1 MKKDSA
7 FEGDYGSDLENQ
19 LEREVK
25 ILTEQKDQLRTALNK
40 WSNAKFLLV
49 YAYNQLNCSEQR
61 WTELMNLDI
70 RNPEKVILATE
81 VRNNLVASNQNL
93 MNTRSYLKN
102 VNLPYCTD
110 EDLRSLQALAA
121 GIYQDML
128 SVDRQRYCLNIMQ
141 VLRKRIAA
149 LNQWFEQ
156 VIKNTLIV
164 DYNKIKDAY
173 DKKSKELK
181 RERVRLFT
189 EKIKEKTGKDVKINI
204 FGKFLSFSSQ
214 IFLIIVND
222 FIYIDLT
229 HEKTNLNLN
238 TSFGV
243 GIVIIYNK

>member
-1 MKKDSA
+1 LK
-7 FEGDYGSDLENQ
+7 
-19 LEREVK
+19 
-25 ILTEQKDQLRTALNK
+25 TALNK

-93 MNTRSYLKN
+93 KNTKMYLKN

-110 EDLRSLQALAA
+110 EDLNSLQALAA

-156 VIKNTLIV
+156 VITNTLVV
-164 DYNKIKDAY
+164 DYNKIKDSY
-173 DKKSKELK
+173 DKKSKDLK

-189 EKIKEKTGKDVKINI
+189 EKIKEKTGKDVNINL
-204 FGKFLSFSSQ
+204 FG
-214 IFLIIVND
+214 
-222 FIYIDLT
+222 
-229 HEKTNLNLN
+229 NLKL
-238 TSFGV
+238 
-243 GIVIIYNK
+243 